1 VGFIALLDA
10 NALHPIMAC
19 DLLLRFAETP
29 TYRMLWS
36 EEILVEAERSVVR
49 RFPGKEAAIARR
61 FRSMRESFPEAM
73 VRGYDALT
81 PAFSALGGDA
91 HVLAAAV
98 AGGARIIVTSNVRHF
113 PAEILDPLEITAQT
127 PDEFL
132 VNQWWLSPA
141 DGHRIID
148 SIVEATGNPPL
159 TRAGML
165 DRLQAHLP
173 EFVALAR
180 AEAR

>member
-1 VGFIALLDA
+1 MGFIALLDA
-10 NALHPIMAC
+10 NALHPIAVC
-19 DLLLRFAETP
+19 DVLLRFAETP

-36 EEILVEAERSVVR
+36 
-49 RFPGKEAAIARR
+49 
-61 FRSMRESFPEAM
+61 
-73 VRGYDALT
+73 D
-81 PAFSALGGDA
+81 
-91 HVLAAAV
+91 
-98 AGGARIIVTSNVRHF
+98 GGARSIVTSNVRHF

-141 DGHRIID
+141 DGHRIVE
-148 SIVEATGNPPL
+148 SIVEAAGNPPL

-180 AEAR
+180 VSGPETPAPHVRKTRCFSDTRASHLRPQVEVKERLKAVKSWRVELFGNT